1 MLHQLTNYF
10 VVCNKNK
17 REPRGFLIQSRWYL
31 SMHKLLDMGRARWD
45 WTLMKKSAEIP
56 TCISFVG
63 RLLQPGDIVRMMKC
77 YANMWRGC
85 LTLYSGKS
93 GEISRVGDFCMV
105 FNELINMSEPQ
116 LPSQNSNAPAVI
128 PNSATNGNGRS
139 LERNN
144 SQQSQQAASAAAPP
158 AASNNSTE
166 RAERGEKSS
175 KVSGNSKSGYMRRP
189 INKK

>member
-1 MLHQLTNYF
+1 
-10 VVCNKNK
+10 
-17 REPRGFLIQSRWYL
+17 
-31 SMHKLLDMGRARWD
+31 MGWARWD
-45 WTLMKKSAEIP
+45 RALMRKSTEFS

-116 LPSQNSNAPAVI
+116 LASQNSNAPAVI

-158 AASNNSTE
+158 SASNNSTE
-166 RAERGEKSS
+166 RAERGEKS
-175 KVSGNSKSGYMRRP
+175 KVSGNSQSKGYMRRP